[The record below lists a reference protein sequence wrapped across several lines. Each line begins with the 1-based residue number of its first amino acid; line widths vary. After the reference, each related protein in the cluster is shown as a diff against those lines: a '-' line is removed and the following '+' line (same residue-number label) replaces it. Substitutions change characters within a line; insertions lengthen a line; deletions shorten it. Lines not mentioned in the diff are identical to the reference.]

1 MTTPKEINSTKSAEP
16 DTIVGHYLIK
26 EKIGQG
32 SFATVYKAQHKDTGQ
47 LVAIKSVLRSK
58 LTKKLLENL
67 ESEITILKAIRHDH
81 IVGLSECH
89 KTNTH
94 IHLVMDYCS
103 LGDLSQYIKR
113 IRNNKST
120 RGPLGGLP
128 EDTVRHF
135 LKQLA
140 SALQFLRSQNLV
152 HRDIKPQN
160 LLLVIPKNASMNDL
174 PTLQVADFGFARFL
188 PNASLADTLC
198 GSPLYMGPEILSY
211 KKYDAKADLWSVGA
225 VLYEMMAGRSPF
237 RAQNHLELLKKIQDN
252 NDKIQFPDE
261 KAPHSVSLMGEDL
274 KDLVRKLL
282 KKDPVERI
290 SFEEFFNHPAIHHQ
304 PMNIIKPSTS
314 TSSTSSSSATVNYR
328 KSSFSRHSPHSLPAR
343 LNSPTN
349 NINHHH
355 HTTSKNNNNPY
366 EPPPFATNN
375 NNNNSTSH
383 QDRRLSAHIPNSTS
397 AWPIKND
404 SDRLVSRNRHTSEDA
419 SPTNSRGRS
428 AKVEF
433 KDNSHNDM
441 HESGAIHKR
450 TNKHGEEEDALQE
463 YVVLDKRTIETN
475 QFADELN
482 ASPRSEHSGL
492 ESPRRHS
499 SVGQVAIPRRK
510 SSTSSD
516 QTGYPPSSVSPGTTP
531 PFVLSR
537 ERRISAGALAKAIS
551 MASVRLFGAG
561 HSPPNYNRLQ
571 KTMVGSPR
579 GFMLMGKWD
588 HPSPSSL
595 DEDHHQDI
603 NRYED
608 DEDEEEDETIAMIER
623 IACMGHA
630 VAKFADMKFEL
641 LMNGR
646 HSQQQQHPHH
656 IGLNNNNNNDSI
668 LAAEALALHV
678 KALALLEL
686 GFKTAKLYWKKYH
699 MDLQQQNQLQHQQNG
714 KEPMVSRSI
723 RLNDAVQWMRERFN
737 ECLDRATFENSKC
750 DQDEF
755 NEGLNGNGACVEK
768 LLYDRALELSRSA
781 AVHELVGENI
791 AECEQDYRTAIW
803 MLEAILEVCDDKEV
817 TVEED
822 DKRIINKF
830 IDSIKQRINV
840 LRKKILEQKDQYTYH
855 LLNQNRP
862 YEEN

>member
-1 MTTPKEINSTKSAEP
+1 
-16 DTIVGHYLIK
+16 
-26 EKIGQG
+26 
-32 SFATVYKAQHKDTGQ
+32 
-47 LVAIKSVLRSK
+47 
-58 LTKKLLENL
+58 
-67 ESEITILKAIRHDH
+67 
-81 IVGLSECH
+81 
-89 KTNTH
+89 
-94 IHLVMDYCS
+94 MDYCS

-113 IRNNKST
+113 IRNNKAT

-128 EDTVRHF
+128 EETVRHF

-160 LLLVIPKNASMNDL
+160 LLLVSPKKSSSTESNNNNNEL

-225 VLYEMMAGRSPF
+225 VLYEMMTGKSPF

-261 KAPHSVSLMGEDL
+261 KTGESLMGEDL

-290 SFEEFFNHPAIHHQ
+290 SFEEFFNHHAIHNSQHYHPQQQ
-304 PMNIIKPSTS
+304 PIDIISIKPT
-314 TSSTSSSSATVNYR
+314 TSSSSSKHR
-328 KSSFSRHSPHSLPAR
+328 KSSFSRHPPNSLPAR
-343 LNSPTN
+343 LNSPIHPISKIN
-349 NINHHH
+349 NG
-355 HTTSKNNNNPY
+355 NNNPY
-366 EPPPFATNN
+366 EPPPFANN
-375 NNNNSTSH
+375 NVATTSSPY

-397 AWPIKND
+397 ANGWPIKND
-404 SDRLVSRNRHTSEDA
+404 PDRLVSRNRNSSDETS
-419 SPTNSRGRS
+419 PNYSRARS

-441 HESGAIHKR
+441 HESGAVHKR
-450 TNKHGEEEDALQE
+450 TNKYGEEEDVLRE
-463 YVVLDKRTIETN
+463 YVVLDRRTIETN

-482 ASPRSEHSGL
+482 ASPRSDQSGF
-492 ESPRRHS
+492 ESPRRPS

-551 MASVRLFGAG
+551 LASVRLFGTG

-579 GFMLMGKWD
+579 GFMLMGKWGGGGID
-588 HPSPSSL
+588 QHPHYL
-595 DEDHHQDI
+595 DDEEEDEDD
-603 NRYED
+603 
-608 DEDEEEDETIAMIER
+608 EEDETIAIIER

-630 VAKFADMKFEL
+630 VAKFADSKFEL
-641 LMNGR
+641 LLNGR
-646 HSQQQQHPHH
+646 
-656 IGLNNNNNNDSI
+656 NNNNNNNNSNNGIGLGVNGGNNTDSI
-668 LAAEALALHV
+668 LAAEALMLHV
-678 KALALLEL
+678 KALSLLEL
-686 GFKTAKLYWKKYH
+686 GFKTAKLYWKKYQFE
-699 MDLQQQNQLQHQQNG
+699 LQQNQSPSSG
-714 KEPMVSRSI
+714 KEPMVSKSI

-737 ECLDRATFENSKC
+737 ECLDRATFEKTKC
-750 DQDEF
+750 DQDEY
-755 NEGLNGNGACVEK
+755 NDGLNGNNTCVEK

-803 MLEAILEVCDDKEV
+803 MLEAILEVGDDKDV
-817 TVEED
+817 TIEED
-822 DKRIINKF
+822 DRRIINKF
-830 IDSIKQRINV
+830 IDSIKQRITV
-840 LRKKILEQKDQYTYH
+840 LRKKVHEQKDQYSYH
-855 LLNQNRP
+855 LLNQNRF
-862 YEEN
+862 YEET